1 MGDSLTLYLDIN
13 SSTGT
18 ALLFQFDIGF
28 CLGFWIDIWLW
39 TLEMIAV
46 IWI

>member
-1 MGDSLTLYLDIN
+1 MDMGDYLTLYLDIN

-28 CLGFWIDIWLW
+28 C
-39 TLEMIAV
+39 
-46 IWI
+46 